1 MKGRTEKAGQ
11 KRQCRKGRAENA
23 GRKRQEGDGRA
34 EKARAEKVGRK
45 WQGRKGR
52 AEKAGQKRQGERQTK
67 KAGRTVDI
75 ERQGR
80 ACLKAHSGWPDCPQI
95 VLHQIDEGGGG
106 GGVQKSNLR

>member
-1 MKGRTEKAGQ
+1 MRKGRFRKGRAEKAGQ
-11 KRQCRKGRAENA
+11 KRQDGRWQGRKGRVEKA

-67 KAGRTVDI
+67 KGRQDSGYKKI
-75 ERQGR
+75 GQG
-80 ACLKAHSGWPDCPQI
+80 LPQ
-95 VLHQIDEGGGG
+95 GPF
-106 GGVQKSNLR
+106 RMA